1 MLIIGNGG
9 DGDGD
14 DGHFE
19 FVFKRAPWSAVR
31 LHGARQ
37 GLTLRDRTAT
47 GRRTQTRKRV
57 ALQLL
62 IGNM

>member
-19 FVFKRAPWSAVR
+19 FVFKRAPCSQG
-31 LHGARQ
+31 LTLCSQ